1 MRINPETGWSNLS
14 GLLSFLCGLLMML
27 LAHSRVRNF
36 AYEWFYHAH
45 LLLAPLVYIFA
56 GLHMPFLLPWMML
69 ALVLYGLDI
78 AVRVWFKYMKTS
90 ARIVQL
96 QSIPLSSDPACT
108 VAVRLGIRVD
118 GRSAVFRP
126 GQFFLLTIPAL
137 SYLEAHPFSL
147 CLPAEVSTVDGQAT
161 TLLQFAIKPTGQ
173 RDSWTQRLVQ
183 CAVGDIAYVDGP
195 FGGPFTPQV
204 EDHEHLLLVCGGIG
218 ATPCL
223 AILAQ
228 LVQVQKTVFPWRSV
242 TLLWSCRGRELF
254 DEFAPLLDQARVICG
269 PDNVL
274 LFDTSAK
281 TDVEQD
287 AAVYKAGR
295 PDYTKIVSHCL
306 KSASRGV
313 PSASPVSVTDKNT
326 VVPASTTSSTLCI
339 EAGET
344 TNGVY
349 HPGSTSSISV
359 EDSRANHA
367 LTVFL
372 CGPTAMVAEVQFA
385 ITACRRT
392 SVFTDSTVKVRVH
405 EEVFH
410 L

>member
-1 MRINPETGWSNLS
+1 MGVHGFGMWVEFSNQNRFSEVLWMRINPETGWSNLS

-118 GRSAVFRP
+118 GRSAVFQP

-204 EDHEHLLLVCGGIG
+204 EDHEHLLPVCGGLG
-218 ATPCL
+218 AAPCL

-228 LVQVQKTVFPWRSV
+228 QVQIQKT
-242 TLLWSCRGRELF
+242 
-254 DEFAPLLDQARVICG
+254 
-269 PDNVL
+269 
-274 LFDTSAK
+274 
-281 TDVEQD
+281 
-287 AAVYKAGR
+287 
-295 PDYTKIVSHCL
+295 
-306 KSASRGV
+306 
-313 PSASPVSVTDKNT
+313 
-326 VVPASTTSSTLCI
+326 
-339 EAGET
+339 
-344 TNGVY
+344 
-349 HPGSTSSISV
+349 
-359 EDSRANHA
+359 
-367 LTVFL
+367 
-372 CGPTAMVAEVQFA
+372 
-385 ITACRRT
+385 
-392 SVFTDSTVKVRVH
+392 
-405 EEVFH
+405 
-410 L
+410 